1 VKPLITALIET
12 YNHERYIEQAIVRAV
27 EQRLSRS
34 ELEIIVVDDSSTD
47 KTVAKNVNRGVPWQ

>member
-47 KTVAKNVNRGVPWQ
+47 KTVVKNVNRGVPWQ